1 MLPECKELL
10 LSLDGGVLSITLN
23 RPHKRNAMNK
33 RLVDEMRAVFAAI
46 ADHRSVRAVVLRGAE
61 GNFCAGGD
69 IAGMHDGAVDEAGKP
84 LSPDKAAWQ
93 FNRSFGHLITEVNK
107 APQIVITILEG
118 AVLGG
123 GFGLACVSDIAIAK
137 ADAKFAMPETGLGI
151 VPAQIAPFV
160 VMRVGLTQAR
170 RLALTGQRIDG
181 AEAQRL
187 GLVHFCADSND
198 DVDAQLNDQLSAL
211 RRCAPAATA
220 LTKSL
225 LLDVGTTALEPL
237 LDHASDLFAQCL
249 NGPEG
254 KEGTQAFIEKRKPS
268 WYSERGTA

>member
-1 MLPECKELL
+1 MLPECEELL
-10 LSLDGGVLSITLN
+10 LALDEGVLSITLN
-23 RPHKRNAMNK
+23 RPQKRNAMNK
-33 RLVDEMRAVFAAI
+33 RLVEEMQSVFTAI
-46 ADHRSVRAVVLRGAE
+46 ADDRSVRAVVLRGTQ

-69 IAGMHDGAVDEAGKP
+69 IAGMHDGAVDEDGNP
-84 LSPDKAAWQ
+84 LSAERSAWQ
-93 FNRSFGHLITEVNK
+93 FNRSFGHLITQVNS
-107 APQIVITILEG
+107 APQVVIAVLEG

-137 ADAKFAMPETGLGI
+137 NDAKFAMPETGLGI

-160 VMRVGLTQAR
+160 VMRVGLTHAR

-187 GLVHFCADSND
+187 GLVHFVAETDEALE
-198 DVDAQLNDQLSAL
+198 AQLKEQQTAV
-211 RRCAPAATA
+211 RRCAPTATA

-225 LLDVGTTALEPL
+225 LLDVGNTALEPL
-237 LDHASDLFAQCL
+237 LDRASDLFSQCL

-254 KEGTQAFIEKRKPS
+254 KEGTQAFIEKRTPN
-268 WYSERGTA
+268 WV